1 MVSFVLTDFLKAAL
15 RIEIIYVVVVGVPQT
30 GLCRFE
36 AGVSHRNVIQS
47 RQIAVVHFDEQR
59 YIDRAFDDGGYLGHD
74 LIESESSRA
83 TGDME
88 WGIKI
93 KSGGIVQELQ
103 GLGILMQ
110 QGLGNGIEFHIHVP
124 S

>member
-1 MVSFVLTDFLKAAL
+1 M
-15 RIEIIYVVVVGVPQT
+15 
-30 GLCRFE
+30 
-36 AGVSHRNVIQS
+36 

-59 YIDRAFDDGGYLGHD
+59 YIDRAFDDGGHLGHD
-74 LIESESSRA
+74 PIESESSRA

-93 KSGGIVQELQ
+93 KPGGIVQELQ

-110 QGLGNGIEFHIHVP
+110 QGLSNGIEFHTHVP
-124 S
+124 F